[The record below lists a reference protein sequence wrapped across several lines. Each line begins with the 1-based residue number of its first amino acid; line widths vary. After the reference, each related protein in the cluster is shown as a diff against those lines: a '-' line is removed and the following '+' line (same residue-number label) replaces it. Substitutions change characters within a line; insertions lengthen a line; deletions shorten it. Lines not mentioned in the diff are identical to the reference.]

1 MYRSDLKQRF
11 IPIPEFEG
19 ERIVGNVEADIAIE
33 PPEAAVLGYNIDEVS
48 ENGVEASSNPA
59 SIYFVQAGAVQV
71 CATDVI
77 NNVTTCQDFEVSE

>member
-1 MYRSDLKQRF
+1 MPRSSDCINRCLAVTDAFKLK
-11 IPIPEFEG
+11 
-19 ERIVGNVEADIAIE
+19 
-33 PPEAAVLGYNIDEVS
+33 AAVLGYNIDEVS
-48 ENGVEASSNPA
+48 ENGVDASSNPA